1 MEETSLLG
9 YSTKGYGAAV
19 ASHSKRALKGF
30 KAMSGSPKEDI
41 DYNNYTLRQRGR
53 MLYMSAPIATSAVKT
68 NRTNTIGLGLKLN
81 PRIDYNLLGISKET
95 AKEWEARTK
104 AEFRLWATKKENCD
118 AIGVNDFYAMQQLAF
133 NSWLM
138 SGDVFGL
145 IKWKKTTLLNPYA
158 LRIHIIEAD
167 RCSTPSNAGG
177 YVFAQT
183 EGKAKNGNRIHD
195 GVEVDANGGIVA
207 YYIRNTYPYELTMDV
222 TQWVRVAAM
231 DEKTGLPNVIH
242 VMNSERPDQYRGVTY
257 LAPVIEAILQIRRYS
272 ESELTAAIVESFFT
286 AFVTTE
292 AKKEDVPF
300 NDVKPEDTVDLD
312 EDDNEYSMGPGQMNI
327 MKPGENITFA
337 DPKRPAGG
345 FEAFVKAICTQIG
358 AATEIPRDLLL
369 KEFNASYSASR
380 AALLEAWKA
389 FKMYREWFT
398 SDFCQPIYE
407 IWLSEAVARGRINA
421 SGFFR
426 DPLIHQAWLGAEW
439 IGPSQGQLDPV
450 KEVTA
455 EIMAISEGFTT
466 REDSAV
472 RINGSDWNSNVDQ
485 LLAETDKMNQIN
497 QAKADNSQVVNST
510 NINMGDTI
518 RSVIK
523 DAIKE
528 ILEEQ
533 NEAKKRE
540 NI

>member
-1 MEETSLLG
+1 MEETSIYG
-9 YSTKGYGAAV
+9 YTTKGYGAAG
-19 ASHSKRALKGF
+19 ASHSKRSLKGF
-30 KAMSGSPKEDI
+30 KAMSGSPREDI

-53 MLYMSAPIATSAVKT
+53 MLYMSAPIATSAIKT

-95 AKEWEARTK
+95 AKSWEAKTK
-104 AEFRLWATKKENCD
+104 AEFRLWASKKENCD
-118 AIGVNDFYAMQQLAF
+118 STSVNDFYAMQQLAF

-145 IKWKKTTLLNPYA
+145 IRWKEPTLLNPYS
-158 LRIHIIEAD
+158 LRVHIIEAD
-167 RCSTPSNAGG
+167 RCSTPANCNG
-177 YVFAQT
+177 YIFNSV
-183 EGKAKNGNRIHD
+183 EGKADNGNKIYD
-195 GVEVDANGGIVA
+195 GVEIDSEGAITA
-207 YYIRNTYPYELTMDV
+207 YYIRNTYPYELTSDS
-222 TQWVRVAAM
+222 TSWTRVKAW
-231 DEKTGLPNVIH
+231 DDKTGLPNVIH

-257 LAPVIEAILQIRRYS
+257 LAPVIESILQIRRYS
-272 ESELTAAIVESFFT
+272 ESELTAAVVESFFT

-292 AKKEDVPF
+292 AKTDEVPF
-300 NDVKPEDTVDLD
+300 NEVTPEEAAETDNDT
-312 EDDNEYSMGPGQMNI
+312 EYSMGPGQMNI
-327 MKPGENITFA
+327 MKPGENVVFA

-345 FEAFVKAICTQIG
+345 FDSFVKAICTQIG